1 MHLTVQSVPIS
12 DAAVL
17 SAHGGSHPTRPYV
30 PAAENLHLRIVP
42 GTLIGAGR
50 VPSDGRGRPADADRL
65 TLRAP
70 SRLLA
75 HMDAFLVGER
85 PTGWTRQVFG
95 GSAWLADLPWMAD
108 AQPLYAGL
116 ERGAFPGS
124 HALVMRRL
132 NSLVQLGSTQL
143 SAPLDMQEA
152 GWDPEEAYGP
162 AFAHLET
169 WHGARPW
176 HDFGAPAS
184 GDLSMPDRLAHALVY
199 LRQGGRWHAEGVQ
212 QLLTFNDRLAASHQG
227 TAIEAHLNT
236 VVIHKRL
243 GHPGEPQV
251 PLAAQTLYIFG
262 DGRQVPANTPEGVRT
277 FAMPPGM
284 TFVHLAPS
292 GADLSGSLQ
301 DAIST
306 KVFHAARRYTADGT
320 ELSIGPTRSVA
331 TFLPASAP
339 TDVTPAAPSFR
350 LGRADDLR
358 FSAPAFR
365 GRVDAFD
372 PRLPLAAGDIAF
384 VAAEHPEAAIA
395 VPRPG
400 RSVYASQILADL
412 QAHELNF
419 RRVVFV
425 SGRARANDPD
435 PPLHHLL
442 DNPLRDGDVTP

>member
-1 MHLTVQSVPIS
+1 MHLTVQAVPFS

-17 SAHGGSHPTRPYV
+17 SSHGGGRPPLPYQPTD
-30 PAAENLHLRIVP
+30 ENLHLRIVP
-42 GTLIGAGR
+42 GTVIGAGR
-50 VPSDGRGRPADADRL
+50 VPSDGRGRPADAGRM

-95 GSAWLADLPWMAD
+95 GSAWGVHLPWMVG

-143 SAPLDMQEA
+143 SARLDTREA

-162 AFAHLET
+162 AFAHLEAQ
-169 WHGARPW
+169 HGARPW
-176 HDFGAPAS
+176 HDFGVPAS
-184 GDLSMPDRLAHALVY
+184 GDLSLPDRLAHSLVY
-199 LRQGGRWHAEGVQ
+199 LRTDERWHPEGVQ
-212 QLLTFNDRLAASHQG
+212 QLLTFNDRLTASHQG

-251 PLAAQTLYIFG
+251 SLAAQTLYIFG
-262 DGRQVPANTPEGVRT
+262 DGRQVPARTPEGVRT

-306 KVFHAARRYTADGT
+306 KAFHAAHRYTSDGT
-320 ELSIGPTRSVA
+320 ELSIGNTRPVA
-331 TFLPASAP
+331 TFHPASTP
-339 TDVTPAAPSFR
+339 TDLTPAAPTFR
-350 LGRADDLR
+350 LGRVDDLR
-358 FSAPAFR
+358 FSTPAFR

-384 VAAEHPEAAIA
+384 VAADHPEAAIA

-400 RSVYASQILADL
+400 RSVYASQILEDL
-412 QAHELNF
+412 AAHELRFN
-419 RRVVFV
+419 RVVFV
-425 SGRARANDPD
+425 SGRARADDPQ
-435 PPLHHLL
+435 PPVHALL
-442 DNPLRDGDVTP
+442 DNPLRDDEVSP